1 MTRNLTYSILF
12 IVLVLVQALLMN
24 HIVLFNCAVC
34 YIFIYFMV
42 KLPPYMNT
50 YLQLTLGFLLGL
62 SIDMLSDTPG
72 VNSLSCTL
80 LTVARIPMYSASD
93 PHDERGRDV
102 IPGFATMG
110 WLGFCKYL
118 LAVSATYCLIA
129 TLTECMTY
137 VNVVDILIRIGA
149 STVFTF
155 IILLGIEFLF
165 KKQ

>member
-72 VNSLSCTL
+72 
-80 LTVARIPMYSASD
+80 
-93 PHDERGRDV
+93 
-102 IPGFATMG
+102 
-110 WLGFCKYL
+110 
-118 LAVSATYCLIA
+118 
-129 TLTECMTY
+129 
-137 VNVVDILIRIGA
+137 
-149 STVFTF
+149 
-155 IILLGIEFLF
+155 
-165 KKQ
+165 